1 MAPRSDTAHALADI
15 AYDIIPYD
23 IGGPS
28 DLAERGEPVRIVPG
42 GVPRAARN
50 HNYLLEIKTTR
61 DDAAWERSRE
71 AYRWVP
77 DAPADPAPGLAT
89 EGVTV

>member
-1 MAPRSDTAHALADI
+1 MSTTRSLANLVDEI
-15 AYDIIPYD
+15 AYD

-28 DLAERGEPVRIVPG
+28 DLAERGEPVRIVPS

-61 DDAAWERSRE
+61 DDVGWERSRE

-77 DAPADPAPGLAT
+77 DLVDEQLPGAAA
-89 EGVTV
+89 

>member
-1 MAPRSDTAHALADI
+1 MADLPSMSMTRQLADVLDEI
-15 AYDIIPYD
+15 AYD

-61 DDAAWERSRE
+61 DDVAWERSRE

-77 DAPADPAPGLAT
+77 DISDEDIPGTAA
-89 EGVTV
+89 